1 MCDIQCLMSIEDIV
15 WYLESEIDLGTV
27 KLFFV
32 RCSSFQMPGNLR
44 QLSRSIVDQLSKATC
59 CVEPCNLLAV
69 NLDAKV
75 QTTLDDLTFRDN
87 CHGVTAPDVAGLGV
101 TAVEQ
106 SRSGFI
112 RKMCQRSGAKNR
124 AGESNR
130 GCWRILFQVT
140 FLNAWTK
147 HTKPFHWS
155 HHTLAQQH
163 VKFQVVFKSFLSLQ
177 LAHQQVSYVFTPDEC
192 QAVRRNQSS
201 RTRSSSQNCLAVG
214 IPLENSDFSKKN
226 IQKKIEELR
235 WRDGLC

>member
-112 RKMCQRSGAKNR
+112 RKMCQRSGANR
-124 AGESNR
+124 AGESNH

-155 HHTLAQQH
+155 HHITIYYPCTTT
-163 VKFQVVFKSFLSLQ
+163 FQIPSLKV
-177 LAHQQVSYVFTPDEC
+177 LKVLNFVTFVSYVF
-192 QAVRRNQSS
+192 S
-201 RTRSSSQNCLAVG
+201 
-214 IPLENSDFSKKN
+214 
-226 IQKKIEELR
+226 
-235 WRDGLC
+235 